1 LHKYFKGFEYFL
13 FIFLSM
19 MVNPSTVLPFYQIV
33 RLYLLL
39 LESIIEKNS
48 MAVNIKEV
56 GNYLEKSFFNPNVLT
71 T

>member
-1 LHKYFKGFEYFL
+1 
-13 FIFLSM
+13 M